1 MKSWCD
7 SWLGMPTMLQ
17 VGRHL
22 LHLPPFK
29 DITSS
34 SQSICFFSLSL
45 RIFLNMVIQKAI
57 FQCS

>member
-1 MKSWCD
+1 MKPWSH
-7 SWLGMPTMLQ
+7 SWLGMPTILQ

-22 LHLPPFK
+22 LHPPPLK

-34 SQSICFFSLSL
+34 SQSIFFFSLSL
-45 RIFLNMVIQKAI
+45 RIFLNMVIQRAI